1 MILLF
6 GAGTAAL
13 IARARHRR
21 NKQAKKKPR

>member
-13 IARARHRR
+13 IARARHRG
-21 NKQAKKKPR
+21 NKQA

>member
-13 IARARHRR
+13 MARVRHRR
-21 NKQAKKKPR
+21 NKQA